1 MRHILFC
8 CDYFYSLAV
17 TSRPTFNAMQ
27 SRQQEQFG
35 CSSDVVVDS
44 GSPDSRGVDDD
55 MLLHLA
61 VQHRLQTQQATT
73 EELSEP
79 PTPPTRRLVLR
90 NTVPGSDEWWAA
102 VGEVLGGHFS
112 SRLLQR

>member
-1 MRHILFC
+1 
-8 CDYFYSLAV
+8 
-17 TSRPTFNAMQ
+17 MQ
-27 SRQQEQFG
+27 SRQQDQFG
-35 CSSDVVVDS
+35 CSSDAVVDS

-55 MLLHLA
+55 MLLYLA

-73 EELSEP
+73 EEELSEP
-79 PTPPTRRLVLR
+79 PTPHTRRLVLR

-112 SRLLQR
+112 SPLLQR